1 MCNLEGL
8 TTFCSFLE
16 TRGISRSQDISGLF
30 SRHETNSYRNRVD
43 RKSRFHSPSKL
54 DLAGR
59 KFWNSRNLL
68 PPIKRNAEVVIGF
81 KSNALYIY
89 IYIRSP
95 PRLALFARLI
105 PLSPPPPLPPSLA
118 SFLSS
123 DSRSSFPR
131 LGFFKN
137 ARGLNDDTYTYT
149 FR

>member
-16 TRGISRSQDISGLF
+16 TRGISRNQDISGLF

-89 IYIRSP
+89 IYPLSSTARPFCPADSAFPPSP
-95 PRLALFARLI
+95 ASSQPRLLFIVGFAVEFSPAR
-105 PLSPPPPLPPSLA
+105 
-118 SFLSS
+118 FL
-123 DSRSSFPR
+123 
-131 LGFFKN
+131 
-137 ARGLNDDTYTYT
+137 
-149 FR
+149 